1 MTIRPARG
9 IAVWLS
15 FALCAC
21 GDDDS
26 KQVMTPDEGEGGEP
40 AIVTYPP
47 ALGPED
53 CVTSTSELT
62 LSQPEGAAVWGGLVV
77 LDFEVEGAKVDSF
90 DVQVYDPA
98 LGAWLNNYVS
108 QSSSGQRDD
117 GSYFIAISPAF
128 NESNQDAELKLR
140 VRPVQQGCPEADWVE
155 SENFTAGDPIAGT
168 TWSAAIPSALFNNRL
183 SVQRYVIPDGTLLG
197 QHRLVMGDATLT
209 LEFGAKGALTESVTF
224 SLSSEADAPYHE
236 CTIALTFSGSY
247 ELILR
252 PQYGGMMLAISEQV
266 LESSEGTT
274 CVLPAVAD
282 MAFSAEDFDGSLS
295 AATQGVS
302 INYLPTLYSEPGVP
316 TWAGSGF
323 GQIFEQILQFLSY
336 RTETENGSVNG
347 YIYPLELNLE
357 QE

>member
-1 MTIRPARG
+1 MTIRPG
-9 IAVWLS
+9 LGCVVWL
-15 FALCAC
+15 ALSLSAC
-21 GDDDS
+21 GDDDN
-26 KQVMTPDEGEGGEP
+26 KQQVVPDEGEGGAP

-53 CVTSTSELT
+53 CVASTSELT

-108 QSSSGQRDD
+108 QSASGQRDD
-117 GSYFIAISPAF
+117 GTYFVAISPAF
-128 NESNQDAELKLR
+128 NEANKDSELKAR

-155 SENFTAGDPIAGT
+155 SENFTAGDPITGT

-197 QHRLVMGDATLT
+197 QHRMVMGDATIT
-209 LEFGAKGALTESVTF
+209 LEFGPKATLTESVTF
-224 SLSSEADAPYHE
+224 SLATEADAPYHE
-236 CTIALTFSGSY
+236 CTIAFTFSGTY

-252 PQYGGMMLAISEQV
+252 QQYGGMMLAISDQV
-266 LESSEGTT
+266 LESAEGTT
-274 CVLPAVAD
+274 CVLPEVAD
-282 MAFSAEDFDGSLS
+282 MAFSADDFDTPLN
-295 AATQGVS
+295 AYTQGVS
-302 INYLPTLYSEPGVP
+302 INYLPALYSEPGAP
-316 TWAGSGF
+316 TWAGSSF
-323 GQIFEQILQFLSY
+323 GQIFEQLLQFLSY
-336 RTETENGSVNG
+336 RTTTENGSVNG
-347 YIYPLELNLE
+347 YLYPLELNLE